1 MKHIL
6 ACVMASA
13 MALNASAWDSSAM
26 VFSAAGDS
34 KVVVPDSTGFKFKDI
49 KLVKTTLCATRTSRA
64 HAGASL
70 QILFLRM
77 R

>member
-26 VFSAAGDS
+26 AVAAAGDS
-34 KVVVPDSTGFKFKDI
+34 KVVVPDST
-49 KLVKTTLCATRTSRA
+49 
-64 HAGASL
+64 
-70 QILFLRM
+70 
-77 R
+77 